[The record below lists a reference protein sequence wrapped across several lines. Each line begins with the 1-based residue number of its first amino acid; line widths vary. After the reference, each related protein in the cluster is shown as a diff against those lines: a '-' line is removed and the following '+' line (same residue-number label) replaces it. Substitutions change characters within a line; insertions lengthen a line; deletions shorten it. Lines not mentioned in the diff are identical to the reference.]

1 MSKSF
6 LVIDDSKVS
15 RMFIRRFISE
25 LKPDW
30 QLNEAANGSEA
41 LQLVAQNNFD
51 FISIDYNMPD
61 MNGLE
66 LSQAIRELQPD
77 SFIGLVTANIQKST
91 ELAAQQLGLNYYKKP
106 VTEEMVRLLVTDA
119 ENHHG

>member
-51 FISIDYNMPD
+51 FISIDY
-61 MNGLE
+61 MN
-66 LSQAIRELQPD
+66 
-77 SFIGLVTANIQKST
+77 
-91 ELAAQQLGLNYYKKP
+91 
-106 VTEEMVRLLVTDA
+106 
-119 ENHHG
+119 